1 MLGEIFHIEKMMGAC
16 EKIIYF
22 LLVNLFF
29 WGSNLPLLLFFVF
42 VGISQAETFLPLF
55 LLCAVP
61 AGPALCGVFFSM
73 NRMLMS
79 YLEASRYRSGVIKR
93 LTANSRINRSASKN
107 TGH

>member
-42 VGISQAETFLPLF
+42 VGIRRQFRRIGS
-55 LLCAVP
+55 
-61 AGPALCGVFFSM
+61 
-73 NRMLMS
+73 
-79 YLEASRYRSGVIKR
+79 VIP
-93 LTANSRINRSASKN
+93 
-107 TGH
+107 

>member
-42 VGISQAETFLPLF
+42 VGISQAETFLRDSGRT
-55 LLCAVP
+55 CAVRSVLFHEP
-61 AGPALCGVFFSM
+61 DAQRDGSLG
-73 NRMLMS
+73 
-79 YLEASRYRSGVIKR
+79 LER
-93 LTANSRINRSASKN
+93 LLGRV
-107 TGH
+107 